1 MDYVDIGTNMTDS
14 EYLEEVLGAQH
25 MGLKVGTIIEDHG
38 AQHMGLKVVTI
49 VGVMGPGTW
58 V

>member
-1 MDYVDIGTNMTDS
+1 MDYVDLGTNMTDS

-25 MGLKVGTIIEDHG
+25 MGLKVGN
-38 AQHMGLKVVTI
+38 I
-49 VGVMGPGTW
+49 VGVMGRAHGFKRGYQQSGRPSTW